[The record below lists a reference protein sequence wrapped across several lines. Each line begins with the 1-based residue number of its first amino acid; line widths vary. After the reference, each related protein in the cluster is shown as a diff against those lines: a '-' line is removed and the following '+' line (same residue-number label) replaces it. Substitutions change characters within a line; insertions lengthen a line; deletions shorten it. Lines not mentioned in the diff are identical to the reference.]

1 MRYEARMKT
10 EEMVN
15 TEERSKRERGDA
27 QVPTATAAAAKST
40 RSKRAGL
47 IKREA

>member
-1 MRYEARMKT
+1 MKS
-10 EEMVN
+10 EETVK

-27 QVPTATAAAAKST
+27 QVVPTATEAAAKST

>member
-1 MRYEARMKT
+1 MMRYEARMKT
-10 EEMVN
+10 EETVN

-40 RSKRAGL
+40 RSKRKLA
-47 IKREA
+47 

>member
-1 MRYEARMKT
+1 MKT
-10 EEMVN
+10 EETVK
-15 TEERSKRERGDA
+15 TEERSKKERGDA